1 MKVLHLTLK
10 QFSVEN
16 DTLTP
21 TFKLKRYE
29 TNGRRWPKADGIFV
43 GGMRMRRTKMLLT
56 KCMLRPSWFAE
67 GATAST
73 APRLSSTTP
82 DSSRPPSS
90 HSSQHL
96 DYTLLFL
103 CTQSALPCFDLLSRS
118 PLCLHSPAVDR
129 IARTAGAL
137 PLNADCGLDRCLSST
152 TPVPP
157 LHGRWTANH
166 LKPRRALS

>member
-1 MKVLHLTLK
+1 
-10 QFSVEN
+10 
-16 DTLTP
+16 
-21 TFKLKRYE
+21 
-29 TNGRRWPKADGIFV
+29 
-43 GGMRMRRTKMLLT
+43 MRRTKMLLT

-73 APRLSSTTP
+73 APRLSFTTP

-96 DYTLLFL
+96 DYTLLFF
-103 CTQSALPCFDLLSRS
+103 CTPSALPCFDLLSRS
-118 PLCLHSPAVDR
+118 PLFLHSPAVDR

-152 TPVPP
+152 TPYRPYMDDGQPITSNQGELFLDAHYWDTNGLTKPP
-157 LHGRWTANH
+157 
-166 LKPRRALS
+166 KPVRGLCDAEEPT